1 MAIMVYMLM
10 CDNEVASYVIM
21 CSSRVAIYLDDMA
34 HVSGIK

>member
-34 HVSGIK
+34 HVSGVK